1 MRKFLI
7 LLILLAFSVPAYAA
21 TIYKWE
27 DEKGVVN
34 FSDDYNKVPSA
45 FRDRVVIEEYPQEE
59 GTPVPAQDMVAKS
72 KEEIKTDIYG
82 RDETWWKG
90 KVRPWKEQL
99 KGATENYE
107 NAHKEYMEQAEGLG
121 QYKFGRLSLT
131 QYQIISYRLEILN
144 KEMEKYQG
152 QIAEANEMLSNL
164 SKDAKETKADPAWLE

>member
-59 GTPVPAQDMVAKS
+59 GTPVPA
-72 KEEIKTDIYG
+72 
-82 RDETWWKG
+82 
-90 KVRPWKEQL
+90 
-99 KGATENYE
+99 
-107 NAHKEYMEQAEGLG
+107 
-121 QYKFGRLSLT
+121 
-131 QYQIISYRLEILN
+131 
-144 KEMEKYQG
+144 
-152 QIAEANEMLSNL
+152 
-164 SKDAKETKADPAWLE
+164 